1 MTVKQVCVIG
11 AGVSGLVSAK
21 TFLEEGYEVTLFEKR
36 QGLGGV
42 WERSRTYP
50 GLSIQNP
57 RDTYAFSDYPMPG
70 SYPEW
75 PSGEQI
81 CAYLESYARHF
92 GVVEKIQFGAKVTK
106 VEHKSENTPGWMV
119 SVNFQEDGKEIR
131 KQNYEFDFVI
141 VCNGTYD
148 IPYIPNLPGMEEF
161 IAAGGQ
167 VIHTNNFNDGS
178 VIEGKRVVVVG
189 FGKSA
194 TDLANLAASKAKECT
209 LVFRQAL
216 WKVPNFFLGLLNIKY
231 IFLTRFAE
239 TWMPYHKL
247 QGWEKWLH
255 SFGKPLVWAF
265 WRLNETILRLQFPL
279 DACGMVP
286 KQPMNKLIGCS
297 IGLVPKG
304 FFEHVRAG
312 KIRAVKTKINKFFPS
327 GVELDNGEQIQ
338 ADVVVF
344 GTGFLQDIPF
354 LEEKYRRHVFD
365 EEGTIHLYRH
375 LIHPHVPQMG
385 FVGYNYTFCAQLSA
399 EIGARWLSE
408 YVKGNILLPSPQQML
423 EDVTAELEWRKK
435 DRPYAFVSGACV
447 TPFTFHYIDELL
459 QDMGLSSRRQPGN
472 LVGEFL
478 MPIDPS
484 AYKHLGKELQVKQKQ
499 HPSLNDF
506 AIAPSVE
513 VTRVR

>member
-57 RDTYAFSDYPMPG
+57 RDTYAFSDYPMPA

-81 CAYLESYARHF
+81 CAYLESYAQHF
-92 GVVEKIQFGAKVTK
+92 GVAEKIQFGAKVTK
-106 VEHKSENTPGWMV
+106 VERKSGNTTGWMV
-119 SVNFQEDGKEIR
+119 SVSFQENDREIR

-141 VCNGTYD
+141 VCNGICD

-161 IAAGGQ
+161 IAG
-167 VIHTNNFNDGS
+167 
-178 VIEGKRVVVVG
+178 
-189 FGKSA
+189 
-194 TDLANLAASKAKECT
+194 
-209 LVFRQAL
+209 
-216 WKVPNFFLGLLNIKY
+216 
-231 IFLTRFAE
+231 
-239 TWMPYHKL
+239 
-247 QGWEKWLH
+247 
-255 SFGKPLVWAF
+255 
-265 WRLNETILRLQFPL
+265 
-279 DACGMVP
+279 
-286 KQPMNKLIGCS
+286 
-297 IGLVPKG
+297 
-304 FFEHVRAG
+304 
-312 KIRAVKTKINKFFPS
+312 
-327 GVELDNGEQIQ
+327 GEQ
-338 ADVVVF
+338 
-344 GTGFLQDIPF
+344 
-354 LEEKYRRHVFD
+354 
-365 EEGTIHLYRH
+365 GTIHLYRH

-408 YVKGNILLPSPQQML
+408 YVKGSIPLPSQQQML
-423 EDVTAELEWRKK
+423 QDVTAELEWRKK

-447 TPFTFHYIDELL
+447 IPFTLHYIDELL

-472 LVGEFL
+472 LIGEFL

-484 AYKHLGKELQVKQKQ
+484 AYKHLRQELQVKQ
-499 HPSLNDF
+499 HPSLNDS
-506 AIAPSVE
+506 AIASGGA
-513 VTRVR
+513 

>member
-1 MTVKQVCVIG
+1 MKATKICVIG

-42 WERSRTYP
+42 WEKSRAYP
-50 GLSIQNP
+50 GLAIQNP
-57 RDTYAFSDYPMPG
+57 RDTYAFSDYPMPA

-81 CAYLESYARHF
+81 CAYLESYATHF
-92 GVVEKIQFGAKVTK
+92 GVTPRIQFRALVTK
-106 VEHKSENTPGWMV
+106 VERKSGNQPGWIV
-119 SVNFQEDGKEIR
+119 SVSFHEDGQEARKE
-131 KQNYEFDFVI
+131 KYEFDFVI

-148 IPYIPNLPGMEEF
+148 IPYVPNLPGMDEF
-161 IAAGGQ
+161 IASGGK

-178 VIEGKRVVVVG
+178 VVEGKRVVVVG

-194 TDLANLAASKAKECT
+194 TDVANFAATKAKECT

-216 WKVPNFFLGLLNIKY
+216 WKVPNFFLGLVNLKY

-239 TWMPYHKL
+239 FWMPYHKL

-265 WRLNETILRLQFPL
+265 WRINETLLRLQFPF
-279 DACGMVP
+279 DACGMLP

-297 IGLVPKG
+297 ISLVPKG
-304 FFEHVRAG
+304 FFEHIRAG
-312 KIRAVKTKINKFFPS
+312 KIRTIKTKINKFS
-327 GVELDNGEQIQ
+327 ADGVELENGEEVP
-338 ADVVVF
+338 ADIVVF
-344 GTGFLQDIPF
+344 GTGFLQDIAF
-354 LEEKYRRHVFD
+354 LDEQYRRQVFD
-365 EEGTIHLYRH
+365 RQGIIHLYRH

-408 YVKGNILLPSPQQML
+408 YVKGNINLPSPQEML
-423 EDVTAELEWRKK
+423 NEVNTELEWRQK

-459 QDMGLSSRRQPGN
+459 QDMGLNTHRNSGN
-472 LVGEFL
+472 LIGEYL

-484 AYKHLGKELQVKQKQ
+484 AYKNLRQELQAKRY
-499 HPSLNDF
+499 S
-506 AIAPSVE
+506 SVNNSGSAE
-513 VTRVR
+513 TLAVT